1 MGDAARVILSNAII
15 GEIIE
20 KKLVEQTARVGTVLY
35 AELEKLAS
43 RYPELIQNLRGKG
56 QGQVHSFSLGFL

>member
-20 KKLVEQTARVGTVLY
+20 KRLVEQNARVGAVLY

-43 RYPELIQNLRGKG
+43 RYPELIQNLRGRG
-56 QGQVHSFSLGFL
+56 QGQVLSVSRGSL

>member
-15 GEIIE
+15 GEIFR
-20 KKLVEQTARVGTVLY
+20 KKLVEQTARVGAILY
-35 AELEKLAS
+35 AEIEKLAS

-56 QGQVHSFSLGFL
+56 QGQGLSFSQHGF